1 MTALWSSTAVGTVDA
16 LQHCLHPHFPVDQAF
31 NTHRSIF
38 GTTTEPIHVN
48 LEFAFSSIIKILLV
62 RSGIETNPGPP
73 TTTTTTWCCT
83 ASQQFNRVKRKITE
97 VQGSFQ
103 SSVGR
108 DTLTSAVIEIEESG
122 AVHATFHES
131 EGHCSITITIFNV
144 HHHSESQII
153 FRCDN

>member
-1 MTALWSSTAVGTVDA
+1 MSAHVLCFQLLQILFLFFALA
-16 LQHCLHPHFPVDQAF
+16 LLWPATTFGIIQSLHYCLHPCGPAYPDLKTVDVVLG
-31 NTHRSIF
+31 NVREWLCSK
-38 GTTTEPIHVN
+38 

-62 RSGIETNPGPP
+62 RSGVETNPGPQ

-83 ASQQFNRVKRKITE
+83 ASQQFNRVKRKIAE

-122 AVHATFHES
+122 T
-131 EGHCSITITIFNV
+131 CK
-144 HHHSESQII
+144 
-153 FRCDN
+153 

>member
-1 MTALWSSTAVGTVDA
+1 MYDYYTGLVAHVLLFQVLQNLFIFFALTLLWPATTFWIIKS
-16 LQHCLHPHFPVDQAF
+16 LHYCLHPCGPAYPDLKNVDVVLG
-31 NTHRSIF
+31 NVRECLCSK
-38 GTTTEPIHVN
+38 

-73 TTTTTTWCCT
+73 TTTTTTTWCCT

-122 AVHATFHES
+122 I
-131 EGHCSITITIFNV
+131 CK
-144 HHHSESQII
+144 
-153 FRCDN
+153 